1 MKKGLLII
9 MVMFCAN
16 HIYAQ
21 DKLQF
26 NDVNHAANEN
36 VRYKLYPTFNMWT
49 FLKLDTQTGKVS
61 MLQFSV
67 ESAKNEGELF
77 VGVPLEVYIGDD
89 VVNGRYELYPTT
101 NIWTFIMIDQINGN
115 TYHVQWSNDKMSN
128 NYVKKIEQ

>member
-1 MKKGLLII
+1 MKKYLFII
-9 MVMFCAN
+9 VVLFCVN
-16 HIYAQ
+16 NINAQ

-26 NDVNHAANEN
+26 NGVNHETNDN

-67 ESAKNEGELF
+67 ESEKNECELF
-77 VGVPLEVYIGDD
+77 VGAPLEVYIGDD
-89 VVNGRYELYPTT
+89 VVNGRYEIYPTT

-115 TYHVQWSNDKMSN
+115 TYHIQWSNEKTYN
-128 NYVKKIEQ
+128 NYVKKIG